1 MTSGGVVF
9 AQTAPLPESAA
20 MPAMAVEVKPASRK
34 MQARRFVIKLRF
46 GDVQDTGAA
55 LYLDRD
61 AQASRCSRLSSR
73 RLNFLQAALEKS
85 ALAAIGDQGQCPF
98 IALRRFCCGSDSAQQ
113 IGTGGMQQVVVVEI
127 TACNERVNEL
137 ERGRGAIHHRDR
149 DRPVQRHNRRGL
161 YPLDHIVNSY

>member
-1 MTSGGVVF
+1 
-9 AQTAPLPESAA
+9 
-20 MPAMAVEVKPASRK
+20 
-34 MQARRFVIKLRF
+34 
-46 GDVQDTGAA
+46 VQDTGAA
-55 LYLDRD
+55 LYPDRD

-113 IGTGGMQQVVVVEI
+113 IGTGGMEQVVVVEI

-149 DRPVQRHNRRGL
+149 DRPVQRHNRRRL
-161 YPLDHIVNSY
+161 YPLEHIVKAHDPATNFWSHILNNEALRYSDNLEKLVVGCEIIAALDAVDLLAA